1 MRFGLNLVAL
11 LLVCSACLAGP
22 APVPEFGGH
31 HGASHFDINDSYNPV
46 DEGHGEGGHHHHHEE
61 GHHDEDGDSGASRY
75 VLECN
80 GSMSTGTRK
89 KI

>member
-11 LLVCSACLAGP
+11 LLVCSTCLAGP
-22 APVPEFGGH
+22 APAPDFGGH
-31 HGASHFDINDSYNPV
+31 HGDHGEGH
-46 DEGHGEGGHHHHHEE
+46 EGHGEEGHHHHHEE

-80 GSMSTGTRK
+80 GSTSTGTRK